1 MKIIEKYIEQE
12 NGSDKLYYDK
22 WSKRYYRNQIT
33 KGYEERD
40 EFDSDESYE
49 ILKNILITKTK
60 KVYGK
65 QNVKI

>member
-1 MKIIEKYIEQE
+1 MKK
-12 NGSDKLYYDK
+12 
-22 WSKRYYRNQIT
+22 
-33 KGYEERD
+33 ERD

-49 ILKNILITKTK
+49 ILKNISITKTK